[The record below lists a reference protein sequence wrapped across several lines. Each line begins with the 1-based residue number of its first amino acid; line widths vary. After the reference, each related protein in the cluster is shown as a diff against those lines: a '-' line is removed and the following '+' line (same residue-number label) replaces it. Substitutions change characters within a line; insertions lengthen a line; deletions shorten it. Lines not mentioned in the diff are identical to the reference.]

1 MSEASGRKPI
11 QIDIV
16 SDAVC
21 PWCYIGKR
29 NIEAALADLPDVEAH
44 IQWRPYQLDPTIPPE
59 GVDRR
64 TYMERKFGG
73 RIGEIHTRIS
83 EAGAVAGIP
92 FAFEQIARSPN
103 TLDAHRLIRWSWS
116 AGRQDAVVENLFRA
130 FFIEGKDIG
139 ARSVLLD
146 VARASGMDETIVGNL
161 LDGEFDKEEVR
172 KEIIEAQNLGVTGVP
187 FFIINGQFGLPGA
200 QPPDVLKRAIG
211 RAIEKAAAEGGA
223 A

>member
-1 MSEASGRKPI
+1 MSEASGRKAI

-29 NIEAALADLPDVEAH
+29 NIEAALADLPDVDAQ
-44 IQWRPYQLDPTIPPE
+44 IQWRPYQLDATIPPE

-83 EAGAVAGIP
+83 QAGAAAGIP
-92 FAFEQIARSPN
+92 FAFEQIERSPN

-116 AGRQDAVVENLFRA
+116 AGCQDAVVENLFRA
-130 FFIEGKDIG
+130 FFVEGKDIG
-139 ARSVLLD
+139 DRAVLLD
-146 VARASGMDETIVGNL
+146 VARASGMDETIVAGL
-161 LDGEFDKEEVR
+161 LDSDSDVDEIR
-172 KEIIEAQNLGVTGVP
+172 KEIIQAQDIGVTGVP

-211 RAIEKAAAEGGA
+211 RAIEKAETEAGA